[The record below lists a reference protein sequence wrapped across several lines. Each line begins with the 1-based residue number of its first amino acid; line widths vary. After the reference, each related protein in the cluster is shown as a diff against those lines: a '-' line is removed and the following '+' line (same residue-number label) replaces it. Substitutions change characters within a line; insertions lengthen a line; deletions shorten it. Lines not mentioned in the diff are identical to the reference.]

1 MLRRVLKEVK
11 EYKAVSIATPICMIV
26 EVIMEML
33 IPFLMASIIDDGV
46 NKGDMNHILQV
57 GLLMIGVAVI
67 GLIAGVLG
75 GVFGSRASTGFAKNL
90 RKAMFENI
98 QSFSFASI
106 DKFSTAGLVTR
117 LTTDVNTMQ
126 MGYQMFLRMMM
137 RAPSSLII
145 ALVMS
150 YIISP
155 SIANI

>member
-98 QSFSFASI
+98 
-106 DKFSTAGLVTR
+106 
-117 LTTDVNTMQ
+117 
-126 MGYQMFLRMMM
+126 
-137 RAPSSLII
+137 
-145 ALVMS
+145 
-150 YIISP
+150 
-155 SIANI
+155 